1 MSFRL
6 FIYYSAVL
14 GGWAA
19 LFGWAVGRVIA
30 PGEAEHPIAVA
41 GVKGFFLGLWIALG
55 LSLVDAVWNL
65 SLRQLGQILLRV
77 AAAVVVGSLGGL
89 IGGVLGQALYGA
101 TQAWIFF
108 VLGWAIAGL
117 LIGAALGTC
126 EVVTSLL
133 RQSDTAGARRKLI
146 NGLIGGGAGGL
157 LGGALAYLLREVW
170 SSLLSGEE
178 QETLWAPTALGF
190 VALGMCI
197 GLLIALA
204 HVVLKEAWVRVEAGF
219 RAGRE
224 LILSKEKTTIGR
236 DERCDIG
243 LFGDNQVEK
252 LHARIVQTG
261 GQYYLED
268 ANTQAGTF
276 VNDQPANGRVALRSG
291 DLIRVG
297 RSVLC
302 FRERTK
308 RHRQNGY

>member
-19 LFGWAVGRVIA
+19 LFGWAAGLLVTPVETDRDV
-30 PGEAEHPIAVA
+30 AVA
-41 GVKGFFLGLWIALG
+41 GVKGFFLGLCIALG

-65 SLRQLGQILLRV
+65 SLRRLGTILLRV
-77 AAAVVVGSLGGL
+77 GAAVVVGSLGGL
-89 IGGVLGQALYGA
+89 IGGMLGQALYRA
-101 TQAWIFF
+101 THLWIFF

-126 EVVTSLL
+126 EVMTSLI
-133 RQSDTAGARRKLI
+133 RQADAAGARRKLV
-146 NGLIGGGAGGL
+146 NGLIGGTAGGI
-157 LGGALAYLLREVW
+157 LGGALAYLLREAW
-170 SSLLSGEE
+170 ASILSGEDLN
-178 QETLWAPTALGF
+178 TLWAPTALGF

-204 HVVLKEAWVRVEAGF
+204 HVVLKEAWVRVESGF

-236 DERCDIG
+236 DEKCDIG

-252 LHARIVQTG
+252 MHARIVQAG
-261 GQYYLED
+261 GRYYLED
-268 ANTQAGTF
+268 VNSSSGTF
-276 VNDQPANGRVALRSG
+276 VNDQPANGRIALNSG
-291 DLIRVG
+291 DRIRVG
-297 RSVLC
+297 RNVLL
-302 FRERTK
+302 FRERAK
-308 RHRQNGY
+308 RQRQNGY